1 MLSPSDSSFI
11 TEIIHA
17 SAFSSTFSHK
27 HIEAS
32 SGATTNLCLG
42 GKKKRRKHKWPCNRH
57 CQSPALEGSS
67 NSQNV
72 CIANGTLSVFI

>member
-32 SGATTNLCLG
+32 SGATTNLC
-42 GKKKRRKHKWPCNRH
+42 NRH
-57 CQSPALEGSS
+57 CQSPALKGSS

>member
-42 GKKKRRKHKWPCNRH
+42 GKKKEENT
-57 CQSPALEGSS
+57 
-67 NSQNV
+67 
-72 CIANGTLSVFI
+72 NGLVKGTVSLLH